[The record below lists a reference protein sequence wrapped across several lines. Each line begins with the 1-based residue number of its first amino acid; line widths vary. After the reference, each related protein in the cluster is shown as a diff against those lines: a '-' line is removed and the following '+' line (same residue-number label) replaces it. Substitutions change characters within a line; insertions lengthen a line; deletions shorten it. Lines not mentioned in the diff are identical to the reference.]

1 MLMFAQ
7 DSSTMN
13 DYTQIGTSM
22 ANILARSYSPL
33 LYPKKLRD
41 LLESVSP
48 GSDYSGH
55 DKYALHLEVNNLLLK
70 SYQGEELIKY
80 QIAKHYLSK
89 DTVAAFEIKVG
100 NSRADLASINGVSR
114 CYEIK
119 TELDNLSKL
128 IKQSNDYSAVF
139 EYNTIILDEKHLIRA
154 RQYLPEEYGI
164 MIIGRN
170 SLVHHRRARKN
181 LNTCARRQLEML
193 TSKEIILCF
202 GNGKSDIDLIL
213 DSLSPAVINK
223 RFKIALKKRYQ
234 DRWDFIC
241 KNQAQILPIDF
252 QFFFSTLESP
262 SLLYQRNF

>member
-1 MLMFAQ
+1 
-7 DSSTMN
+7 MN
-13 DYTQIGTSM
+13 DYTQIGTST

-33 LYPKKLRD
+33 LYTKKLRD

-55 DKYALHLEVNNLLLK
+55 DKYALHVEVNNLLLQ

-100 NSRADLASINGVSR
+100 NSRADFASINGVSR

-128 IKQSNDYSAVF
+128 IKQSNDYSTVF
-139 EYNTIILDEKHLIRA
+139 EYNTVILDEKHLLRA
-154 RQYLPEEYGI
+154 IQYLPEEYGI
-164 MIIGRN
+164 MIIGKD
-170 SLVHHRRARKN
+170 SLIHHRRARKN
-181 LNTCARRQLEML
+181 LNICARRQLGML
-193 TSKEIILCF
+193 TSKEISFCF
-202 GNGKSDIDLIL
+202 GKGKLDIGLIL
-213 DSLSPAVINK
+213 DSFSPAVINK